1 MEDPLEGCEG
11 IDIVGK
17 IGESKDTTGQQS
29 RNTVLETQG
38 PMESG
43 GHDLW

>member
-1 MEDPLEGCEG
+1 MEDPLEGCDG
-11 IDIVGK
+11 IDTVGK
-17 IGESKDTTGQQS
+17 MGESKNATGQQS
-29 RNTVLETQG
+29 RNTVLKTQG